1 MTELAI
7 PLGADED
14 SIECILKILEDQ
26 MNKHGIL
33 DTARNFALRLKYP
46 EAYVDHAI
54 KVLGQRRK
62 IFEDLE
68 PAPLVEKDMRWYY
81 GPGPNCLYW
90 LDYTKRLQSIG
101 WTEGMIA
108 ALNASTS
115 KVMDLIDP
123 PGRTNID
130 TRGLVVG
137 RVQSGKTGHFT
148 GIIAKAADCGYRL
161 FIVLSGIT
169 NSLRFQTQKRLDR
182 DLRCADQPGAWY
194 WLTKAHIF
202 GDFEYQNEANVDVA
216 LRGGRH
222 RAIAVVKKQSDVL
235 RRLVDWLRCG
245 NDMLK
250 RACPVLVIDDEAD
263 QASLNTGR
271 SMELDEL
278 TRINDRI
285 VELLAVFPR
294 CGYIGYT
301 ATPFANV
308 LTHPG
313 FPENLYPRSFIF
325 PLPPPPN
332 YFGAERIHGRQKLH
346 PDDDE
351 EVTDGL
357 PLIRVVPDNEL
368 PKLKPSTRKMVGFCF
383 DVTPHLEIAMRY
395 FFMATAARL
404 FRESKGSKAMDF
416 STMLLH
422 TSQRV
427 AVHAQSAPK
436 VRELL
441 DRLRKE
447 IKDGQL
453 EFWETIWKSEM
464 EMIDR
469 DKLGAKLGEVEFK
482 DLLAHLSPALDRCK
496 IIVCNSMKDEETNV
510 TFEEKG
516 QIAIV
521 IGGNTL
527 SRGLTL
533 EGLVVSF
540 FVRSANAYDTI
551 LQMGRWFGY
560 RPFYED
566 LPRIWMTNEMRGHFH
581 DLATI
586 EEEFLDQ
593 LDDYRAQNL
602 SPMQAAMRIRR
613 LPKIRITAANKMRFA
628 VTADIG
634 YGGARPQTIHF
645 NPSRPWLQRNLE
657 AAKSLINNLGK
668 PDLVKRGRH
677 VWKCRPASTVLA
689 FLDKYQFHAR
699 SRELDRDLLQKY
711 IVKQNAIGGLTRW
724 NVVVN
729 GLDAPR
735 INLGTLKLSD
745 HVTTNLI
752 KRSQMKHDDVTT
764 INIKA
769 LMDPFDILVDHEE
782 FDAAKYVGMKAR
794 DLFAMRKDDPAGVLI
809 IYPISK
815 DSKPDKDPSK
825 TRKGLDV
832 EIHIMGVAFI
842 FPEGRGHGSSDDYVQ
857 ADLQPVES
865 VFSGEDDDD
874 DNNDYVTTMS
884 GNSSHV

>member
-1 MTELAI
+1 MTENNL
-7 PLGADED
+7 PPGADAD
-14 SIECILKILEDQ
+14 SIAFILVVLEDQ

-33 DTARNFALRLKYP
+33 DAARKFALLSKFP
-46 EAYVDHAI
+46 EAHVDHAI

-68 PAPLVEKDMRWYY
+68 PDPLVEKDTRWYH
-81 GPGPNCLYW
+81 GPGANGLYW
-90 LDYTKRLQSIG
+90 QDYTMRLQSIG
-101 WTEGMIA
+101 WSEAMIET
-108 ALNASTS
+108 LNASTS
-115 KVMDLIDP
+115 KAMDLLDP
-123 PGRTNID
+123 PGLDKIA

-148 GIIAKAADCGYRL
+148 GLIAKAADSGYRV

-182 DLRCADQPGAWY
+182 DLRSSERPGAWY
-194 WLTKAHIF
+194 WLTKAQIF

-235 RRLVDWLRCG
+235 RRLIDWLKCG
-245 NDMLK
+245 NAMLN
-250 RACPVLVIDDEAD
+250 RACPILIIDDEAD

-294 CGYIGYT
+294 CGYVGYT

-313 FPENLYPRSFIF
+313 YPENLYPRSFIF
-325 PLPPPPN
+325 PLSPPLD
-332 YFGAERIHGRQKLH
+332 YFGAERVHGRKKLH
-346 PDDDE
+346 PNDSE

-357 PLIRVVPDNEL
+357 PLIRIVPDDEL
-368 PKLKPSTRKMVGFCF
+368 PKLKPPGRKISGFCF
-383 DVTPHLEIAMRY
+383 EVTQQLDIAMRY

-404 FRESKGSKAMDF
+404 FREAKGSRAMDF

-427 AVHAQSAPK
+427 AVHSQSSPK
-436 VRELL
+436 VKESIE
-441 DRLRKE
+441 RLRKE
-447 IKDGQL
+447 IKALHFGI
-453 EFWETIWKSEM
+453 WESIWKAEM
-464 EMIDR
+464 EIIDR
-469 DKLGAKLGEVEFK
+469 DKLRAKLGEVEFK
-482 DLLAHLSPALDRCK
+482 DLVGHLFPALDRCK
-496 IIVCNSMKDEETNV
+496 VIVSNSMRDEETNV

-516 QIAIV
+516 QVAIV

-593 LDDYRAQNL
+593 LEDYRAQGL

-634 YGGARPQTIHF
+634 FGGARPQTIHF
-645 NPSRPWLQRNLE
+645 NPSTSWLQHNLD
-657 AAKSLINNLGK
+657 AVKQLVVLLGE
-668 PDLVKRGRH
+668 PDLASRGRH
-677 VWKCRPASTVLA
+677 VWRNRPASAILA
-689 FLDKYQFHAR
+689 FIKDYQFHPR

-711 IVKQNAIGGLTRW
+711 IAKQNAAGGLTSW

-729 GLDAPR
+729 GLDVPR
-735 INLGTLKLSD
+735 EGLGTLALSE

-752 KRSQMKHDDVTT
+752 KRSRLKHDDGTT

-769 LMDPFDILVDHEE
+769 LMDPFDILVDRED
-782 FDAAKYVGMKAR
+782 FDATRYDGMKAR
-794 DLFAMRKDDPAGVLI
+794 ELFAMRKDDAAGVLI
-809 IYPISK
+809 LYPISK

-825 TRKGLDV
+825 TRKSLDV
-832 EIHIMGVAFI
+832 ETHIMGVAFI

-857 ADLQPVES
+857 ADLQPIES
-865 VFSGEDDDD
+865 VISGEEADDEEPTSVP
-874 DNNDYVTTMS
+874 VTP
-884 GNSSHV
+884 SHV

>member
-1 MTELAI
+1 MTGLFL
-7 PLGADED
+7 PPDADDE
-14 SIECILKILEDQ
+14 SISFILEVLEDQ
-26 MNKHGIL
+26 MNRHGNL
-33 DTARNFALRLKYP
+33 DAARKFALRSRYP
-46 EAYVDHAI
+46 EAHVGYAI
-54 KVLGQRRK
+54 KLLGQRRK

-68 PAPLVEKDMRWYY
+68 PDPLVEKDTRWYH
-81 GPGPNCLYW
+81 GPGAKALYW
-90 LDYTKRLQSIG
+90 QDYTKRLQSIG
-101 WTEGMIA
+101 WSEAMIET
-108 ALNASTS
+108 LNVSTS
-115 KVMDLIDP
+115 KAMDLLDP
-123 PGRTNID
+123 PGLTAIA

-148 GIIAKAADCGYRL
+148 GMIAKAADSGYRV
-161 FIVLSGIT
+161 FIILSGIT
-169 NSLRFQTQKRLDR
+169 NSLRLQTQKRLDR
-182 DLRCADQPGAWY
+182 DLGSSERPGAWY
-194 WLTKAHIF
+194 WLTKKHIF

-222 RAIAVVKKQSDVL
+222 RAIAVVKKQSEVL
-235 RRLVDWLRCG
+235 RRLIDWLKCG
-245 NDMLK
+245 NAILN
-250 RACPVLVIDDEAD
+250 RECPVLIIDDEAD
-263 QASLNTGR
+263 QASVNTGK

-285 VELLAVFPR
+285 VELLSVFPR
-294 CGYIGYT
+294 CGYVGYT

-313 FPENLYPRSFIF
+313 YPENLYPRSFIF
-325 PLPPPPN
+325 PLSPPPD
-332 YFGAERIHGRQKLH
+332 YFGAERIHGRKKLH
-346 PDDDE
+346 PGDSE

-357 PLIRVVPDNEL
+357 PLIRAVPDAEL
-368 PKLKPSTRKMVGFCF
+368 PKLKPSGRNISGFRF
-383 DVTPHLEIAMRY
+383 EITPHLDIAMRY

-404 FRESKGSKAMDF
+404 FREAKGSRTMDY

-436 VRELL
+436 AKEAIE
-441 DRLRKE
+441 RLRKE
-447 IKDGQL
+447 IKGGQ
-453 EFWETIWKSEM
+453 FGVWEAIWKAEM
-464 EMIDR
+464 EIIDR

-482 DLLAHLSPALDRCK
+482 DLVDHLFPALDRCK
-496 IIVCNSMKDEETNV
+496 VIVSNSMKDEETNV

-516 QIAIV
+516 QVAIV

-566 LPRIWMTNEMRGHFH
+566 LPRIWMTCEMRGHFH

-586 EEEFLDQ
+586 EEEFRDQ
-593 LDDYRAQNL
+593 LEDYRAQGL
-602 SPMQAAMRIRR
+602 GPMQAAMRIRR

-628 VTADIG
+628 ITADIG

-645 NPSRPWLQRNLE
+645 NPSTPWLQRNLD
-657 AAKSLINNLGK
+657 AVKRMVGHLAK
-668 PDLVKRGRH
+668 PDLTSRGRH
-677 VWKCRPASTVLA
+677 VWRNRPASEILA
-689 FLDKYQFHAR
+689 FLKDYQFHPR

-711 IVKQNAIGGLTRW
+711 IAKQNAAGGLISW

-729 GLDAPR
+729 GLNAPR
-735 INLGTLKLSD
+735 DSLGTLVLSE

-752 KRSQMKHDDVTT
+752 KRSRLKYDDGTT

-769 LMDPFDILVDHEE
+769 LMDPFDILVDRED
-782 FDAAKYVGMKAR
+782 FDAMKYEGMKAR
-794 DLFAMRKDDPAGVLI
+794 QLFAMRALDPVGVLVF
-809 IYPISK
+809 YPISK

-825 TRKGLDV
+825 TRKSLDV
-832 EIHIMGVAFI
+832 ETHIMGVAFI
-842 FPEGRGHGSSDDYVQ
+842 FPEGRGHGSNEDYVQ
-857 ADLQPVES
+857 ADLRPVES
-865 VFSGEDDDD
+865 VVSAEEDDDED
-874 DNNDYVTTMS
+874 SKETPEAS
-884 GNSSHV
+884 AHV